1 MLAVKA
7 IQDQNIP
14 HGKVRHHYVIPRP
27 GRFQGLQKEKLGRF
41 KLAGMPVLRC

>member
-14 HGKVRHHYVIPRP
+14 HSKVRHHYVIPRP
-27 GRFQGLQKEKLGRF
+27 GRFQRQQIKLGCI
-41 KLAGMPVLRC
+41 LMAGIAALRC